1 MVHSELFQNKYV
13 VSNQSSLVLLHPH
26 PHSENC
32 SFCMFSLFNFSSIF
46 PGGSADPFCP
56 YVRMPMAIIQLC
68 NIFLTSLL
76 LMCQLMETFRNSAFC
91 SCVVS
96 RFQLCILS
104 SDIFTLMVVLSGT
117 PVHAAF
123 SFICQIF
130 TFYKDSKPCS
140 TWVLFHCSLQYL
152 CHRYYISFLIFSV

>member
-1 MVHSELFQNKYV
+1 MTTKWCILNYSRINMWSATSHNSYYFTPTPIQKTALFACFRF
-13 VSNQSSLVLLHPH
+13 LIFHP
-26 PHSENC
+26 
-32 SFCMFSLFNFSSIF
+32 FFQG
-46 PGGSADPFCP
+46 GGSADPFCP

-130 TFYKDSKPCS
+130 TF
-140 TWVLFHCSLQYL
+140 
-152 CHRYYISFLIFSV
+152 

>member
-68 NIFLTSLL
+68 NIFLNI
-76 LMCQLMETFRNSAFC
+76 FAFN
-91 SCVVS
+91 VPVDG
-96 RFQLCILS
+96 
-104 SDIFTLMVVLSGT
+104 DI
-117 PVHAAF
+117 
-123 SFICQIF
+123 
-130 TFYKDSKPCS
+130 
-140 TWVLFHCSLQYL
+140 
-152 CHRYYISFLIFSV
+152 